1 MAVANINEEL
11 LERTLRQLQ
20 IPREQFEKEV
30 EELKESSSIE
40 VMGNLVSL
48 MMESM
53 DATANMLSLVM
64 LQNTE
69 LQKEIEE
76 LKGGNANA

>member
-1 MAVANINEEL
+1 MEQL
-11 LERTLRQLQ
+11 LEQTLQKIGKTRA
-20 IPREQFEKEV
+20 EFEKEV

-64 LQNTE
+64 LQYAE
-69 LQKEIEE
+69 LQEE
-76 LKGGNANA
+76 VNQLKGGNTNA

>member
-1 MAVANINEEL
+1 MDAIIEEL
-11 LERTLRQLQ
+11 LEISLQ
-20 IPREQFEKEV
+20 KLGKSREEFEKEV

-64 LQNTE
+64 LQNAE
-69 LQKEIEE
+69 LQKQIDE
-76 LKGGNANA
+76 LKGGNTSA

>member
-1 MAVANINEEL
+1 MDAITAEL
-11 LERTLRQLQ
+11 LEITLQKLGKSRD
-20 IPREQFEKEV
+20 EFEKEV
-30 EELKESSSIE
+30 AELKESSSIE

-64 LQNTE
+64 LQSTE
-69 LQKEIEE
+69 LQKQIDE

>member
-1 MAVANINEEL
+1 MDKQIMEQL
-11 LERTLRQLQ
+11 LEQTLQKIGKTRAD
-20 IPREQFEKEV
+20 FDKEV

-64 LQNTE
+64 LQYAE
-69 LQKEIEE
+69 LQEE
-76 LKGGNANA
+76 VNQLKGGNINA

>member
-1 MAVANINEEL
+1 METISEEL
-11 LERTLRQLQ
+11 LEITLQKLGKSRD
-20 IPREQFEKEV
+20 EFEKEV
-30 EELKESSSIE
+30 AELKESSSIE

-69 LQKEIEE
+69 LQKQIDE

>member
-1 MAVANINEEL
+1 MDKEIMEQL
-11 LERTLRQLQ
+11 LEQTLQKIGKTRA
-20 IPREQFEKEV
+20 EFDKEV
-30 EELKESSSIE
+30 EELKDSSSIE

-64 LQNTE
+64 LQFAD
-69 LQKEIEE
+69 LQEE
-76 LKGGNANA
+76 VNQLKGGNTNA